1 MTVALEEKYD
11 QVRQLIAMGKERGYL
26 LYDEVNDILPPEV
39 HSSEEID
46 DLLSTFER
54 YGIDVYEDLSSAK
67 AALAAADPSDTA
79 EVKEEPASSASE
91 DGELDL
97 TPGTL
102 EKTNDPV
109 RMYLREMGTVPLL
122 TREGEVAIAKR
133 IERGQLLVLKTITRA
148 PLILKE
154 LLQVGEDVRN
164 GSRSIKEIVQFDDEE
179 LTEEKIE
186 QKTKETLKQIDK
198 VAKLYLVAIKQAAKL
213 EKIPRSKK
221 RPYLR
226 ARYTL
231 ARTRVEM
238 SNRFRELDFNPL
250 EKKRLIEKIRQTVER
265 VHFLERDTVKLER
278 RVEASKGDV
287 QAEAR
292 KDLRNR
298 RQELSEIELASEV
311 SPTEL
316 KRALQVILRGEAEA
330 EQAKKEL
337 IEANLR
343 LVVSI
348 AKKYTNR
355 GLQFLDLIQEGN
367 IGLMKAVDKFEWR
380 RGYKFSTYATWWI
393 RQAITRAIADQ
404 ARTIR
409 IPVHMIETIN
419 KLVRTQRQLVQELG
433 REPTSE
439 EIAKRMDIPVAK
451 VRKILK
457 IAQEPISLETPIG
470 EEEDSHLGDFIED
483 KAVVSPSDAVINLS
497 LKEQTSSVL
506 KTLTPREE
514 KVIKM
519 RFGLDD
525 GSEHTLE
532 EVGQSFA
539 VTRERIRQIEAKA
552 LRKLRHPSRSRKLRA
567 FLEGSANDY

>member
-1 MTVALEEKYD
+1 MSLALEEKYD

-67 AALAAADPSDTA
+67 AALAAADSSDTA
-79 EVKEEPASSASE
+79 EAPVKEDAASE

-133 IERGQLLVLKTITRA
+133 IERGQLLVLKTISRA

-154 LLQVGEDVRN
+154 MLQVGEDLRN

-186 QKTKETLKQIDK
+186 AKTKETLKQIDK
-198 VAKLYLVAIKQAAKL
+198 IAKLYIVAMKEAAKL
-213 EKIPRSKK
+213 EKIPKAKK
-221 RPYLR
+221 KPYLH
-226 ARYTL
+226 ARYTVG
-231 ARTRVEM
+231 RTRIEM
-238 SNRFRELDFNPL
+238 SNLIRDLDFNPL
-250 EKKRLIEKIRQTVER
+250 EKKRLIDKIHQTVER
-265 VHFLERDTVKLER
+265 VHFLEREIAKLER
-278 RVEASKGDV
+278 RVDASKADV

-292 KDLRNR
+292 KDLKAR
-298 RQELSEIELASEV
+298 RQELGEIELATEV

-330 EQAKKEL
+330 EKAKKEL